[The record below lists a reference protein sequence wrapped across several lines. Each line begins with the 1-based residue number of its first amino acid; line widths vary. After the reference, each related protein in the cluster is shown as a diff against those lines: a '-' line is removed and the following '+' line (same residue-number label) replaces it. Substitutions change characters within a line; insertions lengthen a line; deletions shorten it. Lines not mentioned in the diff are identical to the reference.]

1 MYGKTS
7 KLTMYDKFRFL
18 SIKQQ
23 KTPILPLRQMSQF
36 CDDSIHF
43 HKWVYGCTGWQST
56 PLINSILTPVKYP
69 YGNGGFSEDRKVK
82 LPIRRYFNQRV
93 LNVDGRFCKDVDYMM
108 AAQFAV
114 ESKQLDD

>member
-1 MYGKTS
+1 MT
-7 KLTMYDKFRFL
+7 DKYFEEL
-18 SIKQQ
+18 A
-23 KTPILPLRQMSQF
+23 
-36 CDDSIHF
+36 
-43 HKWVYGCTGWQST
+43 
-56 PLINSILTPVKYP
+56 NPVKYP